1 MKKFIFLALFLV
13 IFTKSGVFA
22 ASSGGTVKPFCEI
35 SEAAAKADN
44 YFKEWLVSLIRT
56 KEYEDYFIQE
66 IKFSNYY
73 ESARG
78 NLLNGQWSWVI
89 KFQNSS
95 DSTVSYTLA
104 LKNDGK
110 IEIINA
116 TE

>member
-1 MKKFIFLALFLV
+1 MKKFIFPLLFLM
-13 IFTKSGVFA
+13 IFTKSWVFA

-35 SEAAAKADN
+35 SEAAAKAN
-44 YFKEWLVSLIRT
+44 SYFKEWLGGFGRAQ
-56 KEYEDYFIQE
+56 EYKDYFIQE

-73 ESARG
+73 ESAGG
-78 NLLNGQWSWVI
+78 NLLNGQWSWII
-89 KFQNSS
+89 KFQSSS